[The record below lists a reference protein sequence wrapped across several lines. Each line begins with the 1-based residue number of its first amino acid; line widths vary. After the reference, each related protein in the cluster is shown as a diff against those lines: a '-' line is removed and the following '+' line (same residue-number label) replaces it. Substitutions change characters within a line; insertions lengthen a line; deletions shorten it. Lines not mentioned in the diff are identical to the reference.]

1 MNQTE
6 ELIEKI
12 ESNSVDVIDKIKEES
27 IEVYNFLKDQFENS
41 NVEEN
46 YLFQFVYRSF
56 YRLDN
61 AGLTNDFKIEYFK
74 ILQKFRNNKVINS
87 ETIREI
93 ANRLSPILNAK
104 EQESLQFSFITKLL
118 NTIDNKR
125 AIYDSE
131 VARMF
136 NYKRPTKGEFEEKLN
151 VYLKQL
157 EVIQNTYDEII
168 KNNLL
173 PKTTSLFDE
182 TFGKYNLNQI
192 KKLDFIVWA
201 AGKIEK
207 SK

>member
-1 MNQTE
+1 
-6 ELIEKI
+6 
-12 ESNSVDVIDKIKEES
+12 
-27 IEVYNFLKDQFENS
+27 
-41 NVEEN
+41 
-46 YLFQFVYRSF
+46 
-56 YRLDN
+56 
-61 AGLTNDFKIEYFK
+61 
-74 ILQKFRNNKVINS
+74 
-87 ETIREI
+87 
-93 ANRLSPILNAK
+93 
-104 EQESLQFSFITKLL
+104 
-118 NTIDNKR
+118 
-125 AIYDSE
+125 
-131 VARMF
+131 MF

>member
-12 ESNSVDVIDKIKEES
+12 EGNSVDIIKKIKEES
-27 IEVYNFLKDQFENS
+27 IEVYNFLEEQFENS
-41 NVEEN
+41 NVEKN

-74 ILQKFRNNKVINS
+74 ILQKFRTNKVINS

-192 KKLDFIVWA
+192 KKLDFIVWS